1 MKIITRTTA
10 EPMSKNT
17 DNKYTTRS
25 QNYSRT
31 QYSYKRLRIRGN
43 LLMDNH
49 PMSHSVTRNS
59 IWAVAA
65 YCFSG
70 VHFSVIDPRSR
81 QMKDMGS
88 RK

>member
-1 MKIITRTTA
+1 MKIITRTNA

-43 LLMDNH
+43 FLMDNH
-49 PMSHSVTRNS
+49 IMSHSVTRNS

-70 VHFSVIDPRSR
+70 VHFSVIDSR
-81 QMKDMGS
+81 A
-88 RK
+88 RKMR